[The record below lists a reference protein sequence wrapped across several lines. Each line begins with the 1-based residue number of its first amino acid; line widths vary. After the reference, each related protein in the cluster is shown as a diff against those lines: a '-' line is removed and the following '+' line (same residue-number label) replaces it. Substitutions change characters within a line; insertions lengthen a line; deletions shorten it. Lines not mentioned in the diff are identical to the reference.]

1 MSYLMIKNVNKMF
14 NKIKVLNGIDIEIN
28 KGEFISFLGPSGC
41 GKTTLLRIIAGLE
54 KLDTGNIIIDGVDVT
69 NFPPSKR
76 KIGIVFQSYVLFPN
90 LNVYENI
97 AYGLRNKKIRKNEI
111 DSKVNNILELV
122 GLKEFVNKYPF
133 ELSGGQQQRVAL
145 ARSLVL
151 KPDILLLDEPLS
163 ALDAKVR
170 ENLRDEIKLLQR
182 KLNITTIMVTHD
194 QEEAIII
201 SDKIIV
207 FNYGNIMQLGTPR
220 EIYYHPQNSFTADF
234 VGKIN
239 YLKNTKSGRKFVRPE
254 CIEFSSEP
262 MSGYSEVI
270 VKDIEFRGNIYR
282 VLVDNNGENIYL
294 DLQWKEIIK
303 KKILLGSKL
312 YINLNIEG
320 SIIEKEVAAH
330 AEGY

>member
-1 MSYLMIKNVNKMF
+1 MSYLMINNVNKMF

-54 KLDTGNIIIDGVDVT
+54 KFDTGNIIIDGVDVT

-76 KIGIVFQSYVLFPN
+76 KIGIVFQSYALFPN

-170 ENLRDEIKLLQR
+170 EKGEIAGASAVAV
-182 KLNITTIMVTHD
+182 M
-194 QEEAIII
+194 III
-201 SDKIIV
+201 TNIAFRFAFDK
-207 FNYGNIMQLGTPR
+207 LSKR
-220 EIYYHPQNSFTADF
+220 
-234 VGKIN
+234 
-239 YLKNTKSGRKFVRPE
+239 LKNRNRLYRKEKS
-254 CIEFSSEP
+254 I
-262 MSGYSEVI
+262 
-270 VKDIEFRGNIYR
+270 
-282 VLVDNNGENIYL
+282 
-294 DLQWKEIIK
+294 
-303 KKILLGSKL
+303 
-312 YINLNIEG
+312 
-320 SIIEKEVAAH
+320 
-330 AEGY
+330 

>member
-76 KIGIVFQSYVLFPN
+76 KIGIVFQSYALFPN

-163 ALDAKVR
+163 ALEQK
-170 ENLRDEIKLLQR
+170 
-182 KLNITTIMVTHD
+182 
-194 QEEAIII
+194 
-201 SDKIIV
+201 
-207 FNYGNIMQLGTPR
+207 
-220 EIYYHPQNSFTADF
+220 
-234 VGKIN
+234 
-239 YLKNTKSGRKFVRPE
+239 
-254 CIEFSSEP
+254 
-262 MSGYSEVI
+262 
-270 VKDIEFRGNIYR
+270 
-282 VLVDNNGENIYL
+282 
-294 DLQWKEIIK
+294 
-303 KKILLGSKL
+303 
-312 YINLNIEG
+312 
-320 SIIEKEVAAH
+320 
-330 AEGY
+330 